1 LKRPDWD
8 RCTTVVDPERWRD
21 LSNNKSSIQLL
32 DALLFEIESNKG
44 SGGGHHSK
52 PHGGAASHGSVSIE
66 TFHGYVLKGAF
77 KLKQNKNKC

>member
-1 LKRPDWD
+1 M
-8 RCTTVVDPERWRD
+8 
-21 LSNNKSSIQLL
+21 